1 MADSSIQSIT
11 NAELVELNR
20 RRKEKANRSAAY
32 YGNARIM
39 KLDVVR
45 EREQK
50 AATKVQEKET
60 REYNKH
66 EKEKETIYNKEVNY
80 LMRIGPEL
88 FAPPKPPTPR
98 KRVRRPQLIVILRVG
113 KRGLHYMEQVEHME
127 HAGYD
132 MEQMEHMKQAEHA
145 EQYTSRHGR
154 QIKKTYKATT

>member
-1 MADSSIQSIT
+1 M
-11 NAELVELNR
+11 N
-20 RRKEKANRSAAY
+20 
-32 YGNARIM
+32 
-39 KLDVVR
+39 LDVVK

-60 REYNKH
+60 REHNKH
-66 EKEKETIYNKEVNY
+66 KKEKERIYNKEVNC

-113 KRGLHYMEQVEHME
+113 KRGLHYMEQVEHM
-127 HAGYD
+127 
-132 MEQMEHMKQAEHA
+132 KQA

-154 QIKKTYKATT
+154 QIKKTYKATI